1 MNKWLLTLGL
11 VGSAGQVM
19 AADDTTAPV
28 VTASVAP
35 GSYTS
40 AQKFT
45 LSIKDNSDSAPKL
58 YFTRDGSVPTTAS
71 TLYKAGQSF
80 AVVDKGITRDLYLRV
95 LAVGKSGNTRR

>member
-11 VGSAGQVM
+11 VGTAGQVM
-19 AADDTTAPV
+19 AAVDTTAPV

-58 YFTRDGSVPTTAS
+58 YFTRDGFTDDGLNPSA
-71 TLYKAGQSF
+71 F
-80 AVVDKGITRDLYLRV
+80 
-95 LAVGKSGNTRR
+95 TRRSAWWTRVVSEIFLSTRAIGR